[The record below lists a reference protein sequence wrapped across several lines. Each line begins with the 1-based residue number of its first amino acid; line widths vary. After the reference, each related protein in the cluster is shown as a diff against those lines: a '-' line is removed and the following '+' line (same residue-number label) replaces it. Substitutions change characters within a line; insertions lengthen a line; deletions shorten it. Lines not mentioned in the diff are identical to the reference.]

1 MGARHLRRRKL
12 RAGLRAQALC
22 RAPGPARAWQGREPD
37 RAPVARDRRRTAGR
51 AAARRHRGH
60 ARCRGVRGPRARL
73 CRRRAL
79 APLSRRSARQPDDAL
94 SVRCGPRAP
103 HQGPRAAD
111 EVFEHR
117 VRSLRLL
124 SIAAASLALVVVV
137 LGAYVRLSDA
147 GLGCPDWPLCYGKPL
162 PAEIADAG
170 AHAQAW
176 KEMAHRY
183 LAGTLGLLIV
193 ALAVAAWR
201 VRRSRSI
208 ALAVVLLVVFQ
219 ATLGMWTVTMLLK
232 PAIVTAHLL
241 GGMATLALLVWL
253 ALSPWAPGGAAPMPA
268 AGAAAP
274 LAVRAARAPALL
286 ASGAAAVQIALGGW
300 VSANS
305 AALACPDLPLCR
317 GTLLPPMNFADAFH
331 LVRELGRTGEGEL
344 LPIEALTAIHWTHR
358 VFAVVALVAVLAAAA
373 RALRVARPIGVVLA
387 ALVVLQFG
395 LGLANVA
402 LALPLPLAAAHHAGA
417 ALLLAALV
425 VLNFFA
431 FRGLPPSW

>member
-1 MGARHLRRRKL
+1 MGARHLRRGKL
-12 RAGLRAQALC
+12 RAGVRAQALC
-22 RAPGPARAWQGREPD
+22 RAPGAARARQGSEPD

-51 AAARRHRGH
+51 AAARRHRGR
-60 ARCRGVRGPRARL
+60 ARCRSVAGPRARL

-79 APLSRRSARQPDDAL
+79 AHLSRRSARQPDDAL

-147 GLGCPDWPLCYGKPL
+147 GLGCRDWPLCYGRPL

-170 AHAQAW
+170 AHAKAW

-201 VRRSRSI
+201 VRRSRGI
-208 ALAVVLLVVFQ
+208 ALAIVLLVVFQ

-253 ALSPWAPGGAAPMPA
+253 ALSQWPQAPAPQMRA
-268 AGAAAP
+268 
-274 LAVRAARAPALL
+274 LRAAALL
-286 ASGAAAVQIALGGW
+286 AFGAAAVQIALGGW
-300 VSANS
+300 GSANYAELGS
-305 AALACPDLPLCR
+305 PDLPLSR
-317 GTLLPPMNFADAFH
+317 GTLLPPMNFGAPSH
-331 LVRELGRTGEGEL
+331 VRRGRAPPAEGEL

-358 VFAVVALVAVLAAAA
+358 LFALVALVVVLAAA
-373 RALRVARPIGVVLA
+373 
-387 ALVVLQFG
+387 
-395 LGLANVA
+395 
-402 LALPLPLAAAHHAGA
+402 
-417 ALLLAALV
+417 
-425 VLNFFA
+425 
-431 FRGLPPSW
+431 